1 MSTNPN
7 LAEEA
12 NQIRG
17 DPGVTDL
24 VSRARNGDKKAWD
37 ALVERY
43 APLIWSICSRHQL
56 GDAEAGDAGRSVWA
70 AGRSPGHR
78 L

>member
-1 MSTNPN
+1 VSTNPN

-12 NQIRG
+12 NQIRD

-24 VSRARNGDKKAWD
+24 VSRARNGDTKASD

-43 APLIWSICSRHQL
+43 APLIWSIS
-56 GDAEAGDAGRSVWA
+56 AGTG
-70 AGRSPGHR
+70 
-78 L
+78 

>member
-12 NQIRG
+12 NQIRD

-24 VSRARNGDKKAWD
+24 VRRAANGDQTAWA

-43 APLIWSICSRHQL
+43 APLIWSIS
-56 GDAEAGDAGRSVWA
+56 AGTG
-70 AGRSPGHR
+70 
-78 L
+78 